1 MMEINPMQTS
11 INQIVLCT
19 VLSLSLLLSMIP
31 VPSAAGGIVTTS
43 DALTL
48 ESQDP
53 QTTLEAWLQR
63 EDVAQE
69 LTALG
74 VSPEMAW
81 ARVQALSPDE
91 VAAMAER
98 IAEMPAGG
106 GVIEVLGVTFLVLL
120 ILHLTGVL
128 KVFR

>member
-1 MMEINPMQTS
+1 MMEIHPMQTS

-31 VPSAAGGIVTTS
+31 APSAAGGIVTTA

-53 QTTLEAWLQR
+53 RTTLEAWLQR

>member
-1 MMEINPMQTS
+1 MQTS

-31 VPSAAGGIVTTS
+31 APSAAGGIVTTS

-53 QTTLEAWLQR
+53 RTTLEAWLQR

-98 IAEMPAGG
+98 IAEMPAGS